1 MKPSKRTVSSPKA
14 FWPALYDKP
23 CMNLLS
29 LQRTMAKAVMHP
41 LTHSEHMSKLTPT
54 GEPMAE
60 HAATFIKPN
69 DRLTSFE
76 RLEIYN
82 RQYWWRLMSS
92 LAEDFPG
99 LQAILGNR
107 RFEALCKAYLVA
119 RPSRS
124 FTLRNLGRDL
134 EPWLRKNP
142 QWAGSKQLIALDMVR
157 LEWADIEA
165 FDGAAED
172 PLRPADIAKS
182 AGENLRLKLQPYVR
196 LLKFRFPVDALV
208 LEIKKFNDD
217 TEFLSNAFRER
228 RKRKRVSAV
237 AKLKPKTIFLAVHRI
252 DYSVYFRRLQ
262 APEYHLLL
270 AVQKGKTLG
279 QAVMDTFSKRSK
291 TRDADLAQVT
301 YWFQNWSNLGWFC
314 ALPQNPKQNSKR
326 R

>member
-1 MKPSKRTVSSPKA
+1 
-14 FWPALYDKP
+14 
-23 CMNLLS
+23 MNLLT
-29 LQRTMAKAVMHP
+29 LQRTMAKAVMQP
-41 LTHSEHMSKLTPT
+41 LTPSEHMSKRAPN
-54 GEPMAE
+54 GEPMSK

-82 RQYWWRLMSS
+82 RQYWWRLMAS

-99 LQAILGNR
+99 LHAILGNR
-107 RFEALCKAYLVA
+107 RFEALCKAYLTE

-142 QWAGSKQLIALDMVR
+142 RWAGSKQAIALDMVR

-165 FDGAAED
+165 FDGAAEE
-172 PLRPADIAKS
+172 PLQLADIAKS
-182 AGENLRLKLQPYVR
+182 DGSNLRLKLQPYVQ
-196 LLKFRFPVDALV
+196 LLKFRYPVDTLV

-237 AKLKPKTIFLAVHRI
+237 AQLKPKTIFLAVHRA
-252 DYSVYFRRLQ
+252 DDSVYFRRLE
-262 APEYHLLL
+262 AAEYGLLL
-270 AVQKGKTLG
+270 AIRKGKTLG
-279 QAVMDTFSKRSK
+279 QAVSAVFGKRSAHSE
-291 TRDADLAQVT
+291 ADLAHVKE
-301 YWFQNWSNLGWFC
+301 WFQNWSELGWFC
-314 ALPQNPKQNSKR
+314 APPSTSSKR
-326 R
+326 RSIKK

>member
-1 MKPSKRTVSSPKA
+1 
-14 FWPALYDKP
+14 
-23 CMNLLS
+23 MNLLT
-29 LQRTMAKAVMHP
+29 LQRTMAKAIMQP
-41 LTHSEHMSKLTPT
+41 LTPSEHMSKRAPS
-54 GEPMAE
+54 GEPMSK

-82 RQYWWRLMSS
+82 RQYWWRLMAS

-107 RFEALCKAYLVA
+107 RFEALGKAYLT
-119 RPSRS
+119 RHPSRS

-142 QWAGSKQLIALDMVR
+142 QWAGSKQAMALDMVR

-165 FDGAAED
+165 FDGAAFE
-172 PLRPADIAKS
+172 PLKPADIAKS
-182 AGENLRLKLQPYVR
+182 SGLHLRLTLQPYVQ
-196 LLKFRFPVDALV
+196 LLKFRYPVDSLV

-237 AKLKPKTIFLAVHRI
+237 AQLKPKTIFLAVHRA
-252 DYSVYFRRLQ
+252 DDSVYFRRLQ
-262 APEYHLLL
+262 ATEYTLLL
-270 AVQKGKTLG
+270 AMQKGQTLG
-279 QAVMDTFSKRSK
+279 QAVSAAFGKRSQHA
-291 TRDADLAQVT
+291 DADLAQVT
-301 YWFQNWSNLGWFC
+301 EWFQNWSRLGWFC
-314 ALPQNPKQNSKR
+314 TPPRKSGKQ
-326 R
+326 